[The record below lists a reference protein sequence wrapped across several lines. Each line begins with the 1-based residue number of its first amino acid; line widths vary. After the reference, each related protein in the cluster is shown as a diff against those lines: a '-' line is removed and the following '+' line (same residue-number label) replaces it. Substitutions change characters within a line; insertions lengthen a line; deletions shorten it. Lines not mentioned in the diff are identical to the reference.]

1 MNFYRK
7 NGTPVIQGYL
17 KKASTAMNFGDAVFL
32 NGGYVDKAGATT
44 AAKDII
50 GVVQETIASTDS
62 DYASARPIAV
72 EMPDKGENGD
82 WFVAL
87 VGAGTPVQATHV
99 GNSYD
104 LTSAGAVDLTASSY
118 KVVKVQA
125 IISSTLV
132 IVSFTGAPGT
142 NVS

>member
-1 MNFYRK
+1 MNFSRK
-7 NGTPVIQGYL
+7 NGEPDIQGYI
-17 KKASTAMNFGDAVFL
+17 KKASTAMNLGDAVFL

-62 DYASARPIAV
+62 DYATARQIAV
-72 EMPDKGENGD
+72 DCADKGDNGD
-82 WFVAL
+82 WFVAA
-87 VGAGTPVQATHV
+87 VGAGTPAQATHV

-104 LTSAGAVDLTASSY
+104 LTSAGTVDLGNSSI

-125 IISSTLV
+125 IINASYV